1 MENPQQQRLLL
12 TRCQIAELEV
22 RDEYSSRRAE
32 HSYYL
37 YSRVAAVRNGRGAA
51 CDRRAIGVW
60 QLPAMRCLAHTHALA
75 LPLTNQGLLGYFLLV
90 GPASRARTNQ
100 RQTPERNPPSVAGCR
115 GARWPADRARQRGWL
130 HAAASTG
137 GCRDGCRA
145 GVGAGLG

>member
-1 MENPQQQRLLL
+1 MWGLVLK
-12 TRCQIAELEV
+12 ELH
-22 RDEYSSRRAE
+22 RRGP
-32 HSYYL
+32 HLIFSL
-37 YSRVAAVRNGRGAA
+37 AA
-51 CDRRAIGVW
+51 
-60 QLPAMRCLAHTHALA
+60 LALELHALA
-75 LPLTNQGLLGYFLLV
+75 LALTDQGLLGYFLLV